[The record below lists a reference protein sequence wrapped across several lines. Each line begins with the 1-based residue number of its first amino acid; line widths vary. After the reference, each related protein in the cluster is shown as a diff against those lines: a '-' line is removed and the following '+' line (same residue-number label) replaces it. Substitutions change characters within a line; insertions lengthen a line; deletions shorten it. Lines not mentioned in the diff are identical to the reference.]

1 MKPLNL
7 GAGILLLGVQLLGC
21 QVFET
26 ATPARLLE
34 FVADESSLSFTFD
47 HAPKSATMTTEPPGV
62 LASPNLKGS
71 MVSLKRQ
78 NEPPGREIRYSLEI
92 REGQGMVTG
101 IQGSYWGLNPKAAL
115 LRFSEVRSAGNGRN
129 PDAIELE
136 VLRSGSLTGLCLD
149 LSTPGHFFRF
159 AFPPQDV
166 QTGQYIV
173 IVAGARRP
181 PTIPGTVFTWAIPGL
196 TNQGFLVLRTAPDQ
210 LAQDAFLWGKDIKRA
225 SALAQAYHHREPYAW
240 KTEAPWV
247 GPAWWPE
254 GASATRTWCRLKEKA
269 SPNGVSQWMLVA
281 NGYQTLGSV
290 NRLIPYE
297 ESKNRPLTA
306 KVAKK
311 SKTKRAPSHPA
322 APK

>member
-7 GAGILLLGVQLLGC
+7 GASILLLGVQFLGC

-26 ATPARLLE
+26 AAPARLLE
-34 FVADESSLSFTFD
+34 FHADESALRFTFD
-47 HAPKSATMTTEPPGV
+47 HAPKAAAMTTDPPGV
-62 LASPNLKGS
+62 LSSPHLQGGV
-71 MVSLKRQ
+71 VSLKRQ

-92 REGQGMVTG
+92 REAQGLVTG
-101 IQGSYWGLNPKAAL
+101 VQGSYWGINPKAAL

-136 VLRSGSLTGLCLD
+136 VLKAGSLTGLCVD
-149 LSTPGHFFRF
+149 LATPGRFFRF
-159 AFPPQDV
+159 SFPSQEV
-166 QTGQYIV
+166 QSGQYMV

-181 PTIPGTVFTWAIPGL
+181 SRIPGTIFTWAIPGL
-196 TNQGFLVLRTAPDQ
+196 ANQGFLVVRTAPDQ

-225 SALAQAYHHREPYAW
+225 SALAQSYHRREPTAW
-240 KTEAPWV
+240 GTQSPWT

-254 GASATRTWCRLKEKA
+254 GASATRTWCRLKERA

-281 NGYQTLGSV
+281 NGCQTLGSA
-290 NRLIPYE
+290 NRLTPYDA
-297 ESKNRPLTA
+297 SQKRTLTA

-322 APK
+322 APR